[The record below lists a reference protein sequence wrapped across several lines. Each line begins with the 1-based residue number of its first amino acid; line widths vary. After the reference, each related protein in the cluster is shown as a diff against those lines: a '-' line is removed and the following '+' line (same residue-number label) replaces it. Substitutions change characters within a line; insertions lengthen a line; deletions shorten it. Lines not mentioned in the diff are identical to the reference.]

1 MNMRILKILF
11 LSTIFLG
18 LLSCHLSHAEFNN
31 TKSIKQEL
39 DFKILVKKFCGSNKK
54 NFCSSQSLKMM
65 FEIEEK
71 RQKELELA
79 RQLKRMEQQII
90 KNILNMND
98 KLSQKLRALIKITNS
113 N

>member
-1 MNMRILKILF
+1 MKFRIFNL
-11 LSTIFLG
+11 IFLNSIILS
-18 LLSCHLSHAEFNN
+18 LLCCHLSHAEFNN
-31 TKSIKQEL
+31 TKATKQEL
-39 DFKILVKKFCGSNKK
+39 DFKILVKKFCGSNQK

-90 KNILNMND
+90 KNILNMSD
-98 KLSQKLRALIKITNS
+98 KLNQKFGSLIKTI
-113 N
+113 